1 MDRKHARAS
10 LLAEGKD
17 IATCPI
23 CMLML
28 ALPTSGCPEG
38 HAFCRECYLNWLEKE
53 KSCPTCRYETDA
65 SKYMPLSSGTPR
77 LGRHGPQGSRCL

>member
-38 HAFCRECYLNWLEKE
+38 HVLCRQCYVAELHKRQQ
-53 KSCPTCRYETDA
+53 CPTCESPTDITRC
-65 SKYMPLSSGTPR
+65 SLENPLA
-77 LGRHGPQGSRCL
+77 